1 MQDVLHAE
9 AGDERWLAKPI
20 ATQVA
25 FVLPLLVALASLRL
39 GFVTDD
45 YGFRAQLHSKSPFAP
60 KAYDLFR
67 FATGAGP
74 WHDRAVEA
82 GALPWWSAPDLKIH
96 FLRPMTSL
104 LFALDDALF
113 GDHAILYHLH
123 SIAWFVALLF
133 AARSL
138 FRRLLPSDGVPIAL
152 VVFGLAHANV
162 AGYAWPS
169 ARHVVVGATLG
180 IAAVAAHLG
189 AQDVSPPS
197 EGRRWPVTAVALL
210 VLGLLA
216 SETALG
222 AVVLWIALDLVG
234 VADGETS
241 APWQRRI
248 SRCAPALVSAGL
260 YLGVY
265 RLAGGGA
272 HSSGGYHDPFG
283 EPLAFL
289 GVAIARVPEL
299 LGDGL
304 ASVPVETA
312 MLWPMARCIT
322 IGLVAT
328 ALVVVAIVQVRKRAS
343 PSERRALL
351 AVMIAVVPMLVLGA
365 TGFPSSRVLV
375 VPNVAFAILVAVVV
389 RIALL
394 APRNTGEG
402 STLAIVVAWAVV
414 FAHLVLS
421 PLSSLR
427 DVRKMAE
434 RARATERNADVIAT
448 ESGASR
454 RVVIVAA
461 SDPYVF
467 LYPHGVLAEREP
479 ATPRCWSVLSAA
491 RSGHTIRRVDDT
503 TLALVADDRPLLDG
517 TFDSLFRAS
526 DRPFAVGDSFRQCGL
541 TIRVTEERGGLP
553 VAVEVTFERSVDAVA
568 ASLFVFRDHAL
579 VPFVPPAVGES
590 TTLRWSS
597 GPSGVL

>member
-1 MQDVLHAE
+1 
-9 AGDERWLAKPI
+9 
-20 ATQVA
+20 
-25 FVLPLLVALASLRL
+25 
-39 GFVTDD
+39 
-45 YGFRAQLHSKSPFAP
+45 
-60 KAYDLFR
+60 
-67 FATGAGP
+67 
-74 WHDRAVEA
+74 
-82 GALPWWSAPDLKIH
+82 
-96 FLRPMTSL
+96 
-104 LFALDDALF
+104 
-113 GDHAILYHLH
+113 
-123 SIAWFVALLF
+123 
-133 AARSL
+133 
-138 FRRLLPSDGVPIAL
+138 
-152 VVFGLAHANV
+152 
-162 AGYAWPS
+162 
-169 ARHVVVGATLG
+169 
-180 IAAVAAHLG
+180 
-189 AQDVSPPS
+189 
-197 EGRRWPVTAVALL
+197 
-210 VLGLLA
+210 
-216 SETALG
+216 
-222 AVVLWIALDLVG
+222 
-234 VADGETS
+234 
-241 APWQRRI
+241 
-248 SRCAPALVSAGL
+248 
-260 YLGVY
+260 
-265 RLAGGGA
+265 
-272 HSSGGYHDPFG
+272 
-283 EPLAFL
+283 
-289 GVAIARVPEL
+289 
-299 LGDGL
+299 
-304 ASVPVETA
+304 
-312 MLWPMARCIT
+312 
-322 IGLVAT
+322 
-328 ALVVVAIVQVRKRAS
+328 VR
-343 PSERRALL
+343 
-351 AVMIAVVPMLVLGA
+351 IAVVPMLVLGA